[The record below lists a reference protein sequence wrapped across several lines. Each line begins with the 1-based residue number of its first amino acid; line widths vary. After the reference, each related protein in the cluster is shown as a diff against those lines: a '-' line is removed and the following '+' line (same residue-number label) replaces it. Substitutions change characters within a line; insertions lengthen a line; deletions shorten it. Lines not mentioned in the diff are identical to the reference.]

1 MALSHFE
8 IDGIRGFGDVEKL
21 QPAIEIAKRFKEL
34 VLTHFPNA
42 GEFLLGKG
50 VDSDFL
56 QCYVGNVSVTL
67 FTHPDEKYEMFRYH
81 FSYSELERLKGWMLY
96 GGFCFNFD
104 ELADEMKAIKEGLQ
118 RRGFIP
124 VEVAI

>member
-1 MALSHFE
+1 MGLAHFE
-8 IDGIRGFGDVEKL
+8 IDGICGFGDVQKL
-21 QPAIEIAKRFKEL
+21 QPAIEIAKRFKDL
-34 VLTHFPNA
+34 VLSQFPNA
-42 GEFLLGKG
+42 KDFMMCKG
-50 VDSDFL
+50 VESDYL
-56 QCYVGNVSVTL
+56 QCYVGDVSVTL

-104 ELADEMKAIKEGLQ
+104 ELADEMKAIKQGLQ

-124 VEVAI
+124 VEVAV

>member
-1 MALSHFE
+1 MGLAHFE
-8 IDGIRGFGDVEKL
+8 IDGICGFGDVQKL

-42 GEFLLGKG
+42 DNFLLGKG
-50 VDSDFL
+50 VESDYL
-56 QCYVGNVSVTL
+56 QCYVNDVSVTL
-67 FTHPDEKYEMFRYH
+67 FTHTDDMFRYH
-81 FSYSELERLKGWMLY
+81 FSYSDLERLKGWMLY

-118 RRGFIP
+118 RRGFIS
-124 VEVAI
+124 VKVAV

>member
-8 IDGIRGFGDVEKL
+8 IDGIRGFGDEQQM
-21 QPAIEIAKRFKEL
+21 QPQIEIAKRFKDL
-34 VLTHFPNA
+34 VLSQFPNA
-42 GEFLLGKG
+42 ENFILGKG

-56 QCYVGNVSVTL
+56 QCYVNDVSVTL
-67 FTHPDEKYEMFRYH
+67 FTHSDEKYEMFRYH

-104 ELADEMKAIKEGLQ
+104 ELTDEMKAIKEGLQ

-124 VEVAI
+124 VEVAV

>member
-1 MALSHFE
+1 MALTHFE
-8 IDGIRGFGDVEKL
+8 IEGIRGFGDVQKL

-42 GEFLLGKG
+42 DNFLLGKG
-50 VDSDFL
+50 VESDYL
-56 QCYVGNVSVTL
+56 QCYVGDVSVTL
-67 FTHPDEKYEMFRYH
+67 FTHTDDMFRYH
-81 FSYSELERLKGWMLY
+81 FSYSDLERLKGWMLY
-96 GGFCFNFD
+96 GGFCFNFT

-124 VEVAI
+124 VEVAV